1 MPRNVFDPLT
11 GRLAYIRPLDEPAV
25 LDHQLAAERG
35 RPGHPGALVHVVG
48 AR

>member
-11 GRLAYIRPLDEPAV
+11 GRLAYIRPLDEQPV
-25 LDHQLAAERG
+25 LYHQLVVERG
-35 RPGHPGALVHVVG
+35 RPGLDGALVHVVG